1 MSEAERKKAHPLV
14 APVLLTI
21 FSIAAAAF
29 TFTGMSGRTSRLAQ
43 EEKLEICGVNCSLD
57 SFGNWEVVFRL
68 NNSGGSPVTVFNVYV
83 NNKEVSLYGSEAPRS
98 AANTITA
105 QLEKNSVVQGRGNIE
120 LTVWI
125 GARYWVFDSG
135 SCVTVKILSSNGAEC
150 TESIV
155 LV

>member
-21 FSIAAAAF
+21 FSIAAVAF
-29 TFTGMSGRTSRLAQ
+29 TFNGMSGRTSRLTQ
-43 EEKLEICGVNCSLD
+43 EEKLEICDVKCSLD
-57 SFGNWEVVFRL
+57 SFGNWEVIFRL
-68 NNSGGSPVTVFNVYV
+68 NNSGGFSVTISNVYV
-83 NNKEVSLYGSEAPRS
+83 NNKEVSLYGSETPRS

-105 QLEKNSVVQGRGNIE
+105 QLEKNTVVQGQESIE

-125 GARYWVFDSG
+125 GAKYWFFDSG
-135 SCVTVKILSSNGAEC
+135 SCVTVKIRSSNGVEC